1 MLNSELWVG
10 LKFCFHKRCR
20 QLHLCCLKPCGEKK
34 GKEFFHRK
42 LENKAVMKLICYA
55 LYTPHLV
62 PAPASMMWDC
72 CRVFQLGNEASM
84 YIRAHYSREKLHRPW
99 DKMGRKW
106 FVTARLVQ
114 ELLCLQGQISMGLAW
129 EAARWG
135 LKWREKRLCLYNTIS
150 RETNGV
156 KRGWI
161 WIKSPI
167 NVHFSPVWVLHIQL
181 KLSEAVSWQSC
192 HYKSSRTKLHQV
204 LKMRRVKMSR
214 EHDRRPGH
222 DFQ

>member
-1 MLNSELWVG
+1 MLCFVHTSSGSSSSINDVRLLQSVPAGEWSEHVHKGSLFQG
-10 LKFCFHKRCR
+10 KIAQTMGPDEMGHKR
-20 QLHLCCLKPCGEKK
+20 
-34 GKEFFHRK
+34 
-42 LENKAVMKLICYA
+42 
-55 LYTPHLV
+55 
-62 PAPASMMWDC
+62 
-72 CRVFQLGNEASM
+72 
-84 YIRAHYSREKLHRPW
+84 
-99 DKMGRKW
+99 

-114 ELLCLQGQISMGLAW
+114 ELLCLQGQISRGLAW

-167 NVHFSPVWVLHIQL
+167 NVHFSPVRVLHIQL